1 MIEKLPIPI
10 QLNGKI
16 YSSVDIDA
24 PTAGVL
30 ADTKKVA
37 DSGDRF
43 TATLTFLTGCVS
55 AIIGDENE
63 ISEKIQIKSA
73 LRQIPYRSAE
83 VLALKSI
90 LQIHSDDGIEGLYIC
105 PRCQNKVIAQVVE
118 ENGEII
124 MDTRDFIGNLDIAY
138 MTDYVSNFEI
148 NFSEPVVVINALTK
162 EVVLDYKTQRPVGM
176 NKVTMN
182 HPTLAHCIEAQA
194 KQGGADEMRLQYR
207 IYVEAISEIDGMPV
221 EKQFKEKYGMM
232 LFEKIK
238 NINDI
243 GDIAKKVH
251 EYGID
256 RHVKKVCPNC
266 AKEWKAVV
274 NTSNFFES
282 APLAM

>member
-1 MIEKLPIPI
+1 MIKKFPIPLK
-10 QLNGKI
+10 LNGKI
-16 YSSVDIDA
+16 YHSADIVAPSS
-24 PTAGVL
+24 GVL

-43 TATLTFLTGCVS
+43 NATLTFLTGCVES
-55 AIIGDENE
+55 IISDDSE
-63 ISEKIQIKSA
+63 ISEKIQVKSA
-73 LRQIPYRSAE
+73 LRHMPFRTAE
-83 VLALKSI
+83 VLALKAI

-105 PRCQNKVIAQVVE
+105 PRCQHKVIAQVVE
-118 ENGEII
+118 ENGEVIL
-124 MDTRDFIGNLDIAY
+124 DTRDFINNLDIAY
-138 MTDYVSNFEI
+138 MDDYSGEFEI
-148 NFSEPVVVINALTK
+148 QFTEPVVVINALTK
-162 EVVLDYKTQRPVGM
+162 EVLMDYKSQRPIGM
-176 NKVTMN
+176 NKMKMI
-182 HPTLAHCIEAQA
+182 HPTMANCIEAQA
-194 KQGGADEMRLQYR
+194 KQGGNDEMRLQYR
-207 IYVEAISEIDGMPV
+207 IYVEAITELDGIPID
-221 EKQFKEKYGMM
+221 KQFKEKYGMM

-251 EYGID
+251 EFGID